1 MDQKR
6 RKKKKS
12 MVRQSHAPHLDEYPM
27 TYPWDL
33 WFERAS
39 RKSISLRRGMDYL
52 CQPHSMSVMTRGAAA
67 RRGLL
72 VSVGIQ
78 GDTLTISVRGRKEED
93 Q

>member
-1 MDQKR
+1 
-6 RKKKKS
+6 
-12 MVRQSHAPHLDEYPM
+12 
-27 TYPWDL
+27 
-33 WFERAS
+33 
-39 RKSISLRRGMDYL
+39 MDYL